1 MLFNLAFAN
10 NTVFIS
16 VIISD
21 QKTSFSIA
29 ASVAAIHL
37 IAFLISFISLFVS
50 VILEPVINE
59 SPLLIFFL
67 TRRLSLAFT
76 KSTQLSFSDLG
87 RPLFSNSSITE
98 LIHGIAVGVIN
109 VSGFPV
115 NGKGPRLHH
124 LRQLNF

>member
-21 QKTSFSIA
+21 QKIFFSIA

-59 SPLLIFFL
+59 NPLLIFF
-67 TRRLSLAFT
+67 
-76 KSTQLSFSDLG
+76 
-87 RPLFSNSSITE
+87 
-98 LIHGIAVGVIN
+98 
-109 VSGFPV
+109 
-115 NGKGPRLHH
+115 
-124 LRQLNF
+124 